1 MSQSTTHPITTL
13 SEWDEFLLS
22 RRPETGF
29 KQSTWWTDF
38 LRIRDWSA
46 FTVAARESGE
56 IIGGA
61 NILRKSF
68 ASEKCFYYLP
78 HGPVLPTGERDARDV
93 FEALLAHID
102 DERRDDTDVVSHLRI
117 ETLWTEK
124 PEFLTQYPEVKSW
137 MDARRT
143 LVVDLTQSAE
153 QILAQMKPKG
163 RYNVR
168 LAERKGVTIIEDTSE
183 QGIEDFQ
190 SIYRD
195 TFDRH
200 ELRGHTRKYLREL
213 SRRLVDSD
221 RGTILF
227 AEFESRRIATM
238 MLICFG
244 DTATYKYGGSLTT
257 DRHVMAPYLMHYEAM
272 LRVKARGHRWY
283 DFYGVGP
290 ANEPDDDWANFSAF
304 KRKFGGSERV
314 YVPGVDVVF
323 DKEAYEAYRNG

>member
-1 MSQSTTHPITTL
+1 MSESTTFPIQTL

-22 RRPETGF
+22 QRPETGF

-46 FTVAARESGE
+46 FTVAVRNSGE

-61 NILRKSF
+61 NIHRNAF
-68 ASEKCFYYLP
+68 ASGKCFYYLP
-78 HGPVLPTGERDARDV
+78 HGPVLPTDECDAKDV
-93 FEALLAHID
+93 FEALLEYINE
-102 DERRDDTDVVSHLRI
+102 ERRNDVDVVSHLRI

-124 PEFLTQYPEVKSW
+124 PDFLTRFPEVRSW

-153 QILAQMKPKG
+153 QLLAQMKPKG

-168 LAERKGVTIIEDTSE
+168 LAMRKGVTIIEDASE
-183 QGIEDFQ
+183 QGVEDFLT
-190 SIYRD
+190 IYRE

-200 ELRGHTRKYLREL
+200 NLRGHSRKYFREL
-213 SRRLVDSD
+213 SHRLLDSD

-257 DRHVMAPYLMHYEAM
+257 DRQVMAPFLMHYEAM
-272 LRVKARGHRWY
+272 LKVKERGHRWY
-283 DFYGVGP
+283 DFYGISP
-290 ANEPDDDWANFSAF
+290 ASEPDNDWADFSSF
-304 KRKFGGSERV
+304 KRKFGGIERV
-314 YVPGVDVVF
+314 YIPGVDVIY
-323 DKEAYEAYRNG
+323 DRAAYEAYRNR